1 MQAEATKE
9 YLERLVAA
17 IEEQD
22 SSFIKESFADLYPV
36 DIAPIISELEEPQAR
51 FVFEQFSLGD
61 QASILANLDE
71 EFRKQFI
78 KVFETVELSYII
90 PEMESDDAADLL
102 EELPVKTREEI
113 ISQIEDPETADN
125 IIELLHYEEDCAGG
139 LMAKELI
146 KANASWTVTQT
157 IDEIRRQ
164 AENVEKIYSVYV
176 VDDND
181 RLLGKVGVKKILLS
195 RAHTKIKE
203 IYEEDIVAIE
213 SYAETNEVVDT
224 MRRYDLEAIPVVNL
238 QGKLLGRITIDDI
251 VDLIAEE
258 AEESQQLMS
267 GLSSSAEVDDSIWDS
282 IKARLPWLL
291 IGMAGG
297 LMGAQFIGFYEADL
311 LIVPAMTA
319 FIPLVTAT
327 GGNVGIQSSTLVVQA
342 LANNTFFTTSLI
354 GRFLKIFAI
363 AFLNALTIATIV
375 LTFFLISGRDINLGL
390 VVAAAMF
397 SVVVLASVM
406 GTVTPLVLDKL
417 KINPAVAS
425 GPFITT
431 ANDLLGLAVY
441 FSVARLLLL

>member
-1 MQAEATKE
+1 MQAVATKE

-22 SSFIKESFADLYPV
+22 AGFIKESFADLYPV
-36 DIAPIISELEEPQAR
+36 DIAPIISELAEPQAR
-51 FVFEQFSLGD
+51 YVFEQFDIED
-61 QASILANLDE
+61 QAAILANLDE
-71 EFRKQFI
+71 EFRKEFI
-78 KVFETVELSYII
+78 KVFETAELSFII

-146 KANASWTVTQT
+146 KANADWTVTQT

-195 RAHTKIKE
+195 RAHTRIKE
-203 IYEEDIVAIE
+203 IFEEDIVYIE
-213 SYAETNEVVDT
+213 SYADAAEVVET
-224 MRRYDLEAIPVVNL
+224 MRKYDLEAIPVVNL

-251 VDLIAEE
+251 VDLITEE

-267 GLSSSAEVDDSIWDS
+267 GLTSSAVVDDTIWDS

-297 LMGAQFIGFYEADL
+297 LLGAQFIGLYEADL
-311 LIVPAMTA
+311 ILVPAMTA

-342 LANNTFFTTSLI
+342 LANNTFFTSSLF
-354 GRFLKIFAI
+354 GRFIKIFAI

-375 LTFFLISGRDINLGL
+375 LGFFLISGRDLQLGL
-390 VVAAAMF
+390 VVGSAMF
-397 SVVVLASVM
+397 SVVVLASIM
-406 GTVTPLVLDKL
+406 GTITPLILDRL
-417 KINPAVAS
+417 NINPAVAS

-441 FSVARLLLL
+441 FSVARLLL